1 MDGNLTRVHKQSTQD
16 KSVVH
21 VSSKQKRSPSM
32 EVIKIA
38 CSY

>member
-1 MDGNLTRVHKQSTQD
+1 MDGNLTRVHKKSIED

-21 VSSKQKRSPSM
+21 VSSKQKRNPSM
-32 EVIKIA
+32 EVKEIV